1 MSGKPPTWKILSA
14 FAALYL
20 IWGTTYLAIAMMVK
34 TIPPYLGAGSRFL
47 AAGTLLYAFL
57 RLRGAPKPTPRQ
69 WGWAALAGLLLL
81 VGGNGSIV
89 WAQKTVPSGIASVI
103 VATEPL
109 WIVLV
114 SWLLFRGGRPTLLE
128 GAGIL
133 GGFAGMVLLIGP
145 SMLAHGGG
153 IDLFG
158 AGLLVFAT
166 ISWAFGSM
174 VSRHADLPDSA
185 PMAMSMEMAA
195 GGVTMLLLALPKGD
209 WAQFSLQAV
218 SRASFLG
225 WLYLVVF
232 GSWIGFVAFFFVMR
246 HCRPSRA
253 ATYAYVNPVIAVLL
267 GVLVAGEPLAAR
279 TLVSA
284 AVILVSVAAVV
295 TFSPK
300 T

>member
-1 MSGKPPTWKILSA
+1 M
-14 FAALYL
+14 
-20 IWGTTYLAIAMMVK
+20 
-34 TIPPYLGAGSRFL
+34 

-57 RLRGAPKPTPRQ
+57 RLRGAPRPTLRQ
-69 WGWAALAGLLLL
+69 WGWAALAGFLLL

-253 ATYAYVNPVIAVLL
+253 ATYAYVNPVIAVFL
-267 GVLVAGEPLAAR
+267 GVLAAGEPLAAR

>member
-1 MSGKPPTWKILSA
+1 MSAKPPAWKIVAA
-14 FAALYL
+14 FAAIYV

-34 TIPPYLGAGSRFL
+34 SIPPYLGAGSRFL
-47 AAGTLLYAFL
+47 VAGTLLFAFL
-57 RLRGAPKPTPRQ
+57 RLRGQPFPTPRQ

-89 WAQKTVPSGIASVI
+89 WAQKTVPSGIASII

-109 WIVLV
+109 WIVLA
-114 SWLLFRGGRPTLLE
+114 SWLFFRGGRPTLLE
-128 GAGIL
+128 AAGIL
-133 GGFAGMVLLIGP
+133 GGFAGMVFLIGP
-145 SMLAHGGG
+145 SMLAHGGE
-153 IDLFG
+153 IDPFG

-166 ISWAFGSM
+166 VSWAFGSM

-185 PMAMSMEMAA
+185 PMAMSMEMASA
-195 GGVTMLLLALPKGD
+195 GLIMLLLAIPKGD
-209 WAQFSLQAV
+209 WAGFSLSAV
-218 SRASFLG
+218 TLESFLG

-232 GSWIGFVAFFFVMR
+232 GSWIGFVAFFFLMR

-253 ATYAYVNPVIAVLL
+253 ATYAYVNPLIALFL
-267 GVLVAGEPLAAR
+267 GWLVAGEPLSAR

-284 AVILVSVAAVV
+284 AVILASVAIVV

-300 T
+300 K

>member
-47 AAGTLLYAFL
+47 AAGPLLYAVL
-57 RLRGAPKPTPRQ
+57 RLRGAPRPTLRQ

-89 WAQKTVPSGIASVI
+89 WAQKTVPSGIAAGI

-253 ATYAYVNPVIAVLL
+253 ATYAYVNPVIAVFL
-267 GVLVAGEPLAAR
+267 GVLAAGEPLAAR

>member
-57 RLRGAPKPTPRQ
+57 RLRGAPRPTLRQ

-253 ATYAYVNPVIAVLL
+253 ATYAYVNPVIAVFL
-267 GVLVAGEPLAAR
+267 GVLAAGEPLAAR

>member
-1 MSGKPPTWKILSA
+1 MSGKPPAWKIVAA
-14 FAALYL
+14 FTAIYV

-34 TIPPYLGAGSRFL
+34 SIPPYLGAGSRFL
-47 AAGTLLYAFL
+47 VAGTLLFAFL
-57 RLRGAPKPTPRQ
+57 RLRGQPPPTLRQ

-89 WAQKTVPSGIASVI
+89 WAQKTVPSGIASII

-109 WIVLV
+109 WIVLA
-114 SWLLFRGGRPTLLE
+114 SWLFFRGGRPTLLE
-128 GAGIL
+128 AAGIL
-133 GGFAGMVLLIGP
+133 GGFAGMVFLIGP
-145 SMLAHGGG
+145 SMLVHGGE
-153 IDLFG
+153 IDPFG

-166 ISWAFGSM
+166 VSWAFGSM

-185 PMAMSMEMAA
+185 PMAMSMEMASA
-195 GGVTMLLLALPKGD
+195 GVIMLLLAIPKGD
-209 WAQFSLQAV
+209 WAQFSLSAV
-218 SRASFLG
+218 TRESFLG

-232 GSWIGFVAFFFVMR
+232 GSWIGFVAFFFLMR

-253 ATYAYVNPVIAVLL
+253 ATYAYVNPVIAIFL
-267 GVLVAGEPLAAR
+267 GWLVAGESLSVR

-284 AVILVSVAAVV
+284 AAILASVAVVV

-300 T
+300 K

>member
-1 MSGKPPTWKILSA
+1 MSAKPATWKIISA
-14 FAALYL
+14 FAALYV
-20 IWGTTYLAIAMMVK
+20 IWGTTYLAIGMMVK

-57 RLRGAPKPTPRQ
+57 RVRGAPRPTRRQ

-133 GGFAGMVLLIGP
+133 GGFAGMVFLIGP
-145 SMLAHGGG
+145 SMLAHGGD
-153 IDLFG
+153 IDPFG

-166 ISWAFGSM
+166 VSWAFGSM

-195 GGVTMLLLALPKGD
+195 AGVTMLVLALPKGD
-209 WAQFSLQAV
+209 WAQFSLSAV

-232 GSWIGFVAFFFVMR
+232 GSWVGFVAFFFVMR

-253 ATYAYVNPVIAVLL
+253 ATYAYVNPVIAVFL

-284 AVILVSVAAVV
+284 AVILVSVAVVV

-300 T
+300 G